1 MMSKII
7 SFMFLFAF
15 GFAAISH
22 AAVPVKPSDDAQAVE
37 RINTYNLQQTEAAR
51 TLFRNRVLGISDESE
66 AESKTLRKGP
76 NQDKAAQQL
85 LLREQNE
92 ASRAAVRNANQEN
105 RCEQVE
111 ARINNRINQYES
123 NIDRHT
129 TRLNGIKDKLESMIE
144 ALADKGCDVS
154 KPQTLVADLETK
166 ITESGALYRSF
177 ITEFQGSRS
186 VVCQERNTEFVTMV
200 KNSNAKL
207 TQFRRETDLITKF
220 IKDEVRP
227 AFRTAAD
234 TCLPSETQE

>member
-1 MMSKII
+1 MSKIV

-15 GFAAISH
+15 GFAAISQ
-22 AAVPVKPSDDAQAVE
+22 AAVPIKPDDDAQAVE

-51 TLFRNRVLGISDESE
+51 TLFRNRVLGTRDDGE
-66 AESKTLRKGP
+66 ADSMPLRKGSA
-76 NQDKAAQQL
+76 QDKAAQQL
-85 LLREQNE
+85 QLREQNE
-92 ASRAAVRNANQEN
+92 ASRAAARNANQEN

-129 TRLNGIKDKLESMIE
+129 ARLNGIKDKLDSMIE
-144 ALADKGCDVS
+144 ALQGKGCEVS
-154 KPQTLVADLETK
+154 QLSTLVANLDSK

-186 VVCQERNTEFVTMV
+186 VVCQERNTEFVSMV

-227 AFRTAAD
+227 AFKAAAA
-234 TCLPSETQE
+234 TCLASETQE